1 MIGTTHPQAVQKDG
15 TRKKRRPPKARRRPP
30 SVSPR
35 GAAPCRHGART
46 QQRRAFA
53 RGWGKPG
60 RRGEAGATTARG
72 GRADCG
78 LVAWCRMAPSGT
90 HARYLTCRPRCGKGG
105 RRGGV
110 LWTGV
115 EVEPW
120 RWKRR
125 PGRLGFERWTEQ
137 RGGGSTQTVDHVER

>member
-1 MIGTTHPQAVQKDG
+1 MSVMIGTTHPQAVQKDG

-35 GAAPCRHGART
+35 GAATG
-46 QQRRAFA
+46 
-53 RGWGKPG
+53 RGRSSGELSRGVGG

-115 EVEPW
+115 EPW
-120 RWKRR
+120 RRKRR